1 MAMNKIQD
9 VKLET
14 TATYQPLSDLNVRFW
29 SQDKNTAELRF
40 IITRNKFPLSLSK
53 ENVKVIIALESGTS
67 FISSDDF
74 IIDSEVEGVA
84 RYIIPTDFMR
94 VATNVTG
101 QVYVTTLDR
110 EEVIVERQFKFT
122 VSNDLLSDY
131 PSEDKLR
138 YIKTFDDLRT
148 EISSRVSKLESDME
162 TMEDYVTQVQD
173 TTQEGITALS
183 TLIQQKQDAYN
194 ANHTAKM
201 KELNDKGTEYS
212 TKFDEDKQ
220 YIDEKSQAF
229 KDAVNGSGL
238 ITTGQSK
245 DWQKYKLTDDDGKV
259 QYFKKGTISNVLDLP
274 TGIYETVSN
283 DDATTQGLPANNTYV
298 QIKVLQMAN
307 NEERKIIEVTSTYNS
322 KKWDR
327 QLHTN
332 GDRDTGWREVAYIN
346 PNNPFETVQESQ
358 NKANEAETN
367 AKTYTDEKVFNLHKT
382 LFEGTA
388 NGVDSTIPLS
398 ETLDNFI
405 FLYIYGKFDGGY
417 FAETGD
423 PNGTSDIVIDRTNVI
438 GTDGASATVF
448 ECVIQKMSRTQ
459 LKIVSDTYHGIHS
472 GNGSGPNANRFTI
485 TKIVGVRK
493 YADTTQ
499 PV

>member
-122 VSNDLLSDY
+122 VSDDLLSDY

-162 TMEDYVTQVQD
+162 TMEDYVTQVEQ
-173 TTQEGITALS
+173 TTQDGITAL
-183 TLIQQKQDAYN
+183 TNLINTKQDAYN
-194 ANHTAKM
+194 ANHTVKM
-201 KELNDKGTEYS
+201 QEINDKGTEYS
-212 TKFDEDKQ
+212 TKFDEDKV
-220 YIDEKSQAF
+220 YMDEKLEAF
-229 KDAVNGSGL
+229 KESVTGSGL
-238 ITTGQSK
+238 VTQGESQS
-245 DWQKYKLTDDDGKV
+245 WQKYKLTDDSGVLPIINLRGDLEALQALPSGFYYRSFVPITGVGQTSSTGFVTVWESNGGQVKNIS
-259 QYFKKGTISNVLDLP
+259 FKP
-274 TGIYETVSN
+274 
-283 DDATTQGLPANNTYV
+283 
-298 QIKVLQMAN
+298 
-307 NEERKIIEVTSTYNS
+307 YNS
-322 KKWDR
+322 TQEFIMR
-327 QLHTN
+327 YYN
-332 GDRDTGWREVAYIN
+332 GWSGWENKFDGLEKSIDA
-346 PNNPFETVQESQ
+346 QA
-358 NKANEAETN
+358 KANTAESN
-367 AKTYTDEKVFNLHKT
+367 AKVYTDEKVFNLHTT
-382 LFEGTA
+382 LFEGSA
-388 NGVDSTIPLS
+388 NGVGSTIPLT

-423 PNGTSDIVIDRTNVI
+423 PSESNNIVIDRTNII
-438 GTDGASATVF
+438 GTDGAYATVF
-448 ECVIQKMSRTQ
+448 ECVIQKVNRTQ
-459 LKIVSDTYHGIHS
+459 LKITSDTYHGVNS
-472 GNGSGPNANRFTI
+472 GNGSGADANRFTI
-485 TKIVGVRK
+485 NKIIGVRK
-493 YADTTQ
+493 YADIAQ
-499 PV
+499 PE

>member
-94 VATNVTG
+94 VASNVTG

-122 VSNDLLSDY
+122 VSDDLLSDY

-201 KELNDKGTEYS
+201 KELNDKGSEYS
-212 TKFDEDKQ
+212 TKFDDDKV
-220 YIDEKSQAF
+220 YMDEKLEAF
-229 KDAVNGSGL
+229 KESVTGSGL
-238 ITTGQSK
+238 VTQGEAQS
-245 DWQKYKLTDDDGKV
+245 WQKYKLTDDSGVLPIVNLRGDLEALQALPSGF
-259 QYFKKGTISNVLDLP
+259 YYRSNVP
-274 TGIYETVSN
+274 ITGMGQTSAAGFVTVWESN
-283 DDATTQGLPANNTYV
+283 GGQVKNISFKP
-298 QIKVLQMAN
+298 
-307 NEERKIIEVTSTYNS
+307 YNS
-322 KKWDR
+322 SQEFIMR
-327 QLHTN
+327 YYN
-332 GDRDTGWREVAYIN
+332 GWSGWENKFDGLEKSID
-346 PNNPFETVQESQ
+346 SQ
-358 NKANEAETN
+358 AKANTAESN
-367 AKTYTDEKVFNLHKT
+367 AKVYTDEKVFNLHKT
-382 LFEGTA
+382 LFEGSA
-388 NGVDSTIPLS
+388 NGVGSTIPLT

-405 FLYIYGKFDGGY
+405 FLYIYGNFGGGY

-423 PNGTSDIVIDRTNVI
+423 PSESNDIVIDRTNVI
-438 GTDGASATVF
+438 GTDGAYATVF
-448 ECVIQKMSRTQ
+448 ECVIQKVNRTQ
-459 LKIVSDTYHGIHS
+459 LKITSDTYHGVNS
-472 GNGSGPNANRFTI
+472 GNGSGADANRFTI
-485 TKIVGVRK
+485 NKIIGVRK
-493 YADTTQ
+493 YADIAQ
-499 PV
+499 PE

>member
-94 VATNVTG
+94 VASNVTG

-122 VSNDLLSDY
+122 VSDDLLSDY

-173 TTQEGITALS
+173 ATQEGITAL
-183 TLIQQKQDAYN
+183 TNLINTKQDAYN
-194 ANHTAKM
+194 ANHTVKM
-201 KELNDKGTEYS
+201 QEINDKGTEYS
-212 TKFDEDKQ
+212 TKFDEDKV
-220 YIDEKSQAF
+220 YMDEKLEAF
-229 KDAVNGSGL
+229 KESVTGSGL
-238 ITTGQSK
+238 VTQGESQS
-245 DWQKYKLTDDDGKV
+245 WQKYKLTDDSGVLPIINLRGDLEALQALPSGFYYRSFVPITGVGQTSSTGFVTVWESNGGQVKNIS
-259 QYFKKGTISNVLDLP
+259 FKP
-274 TGIYETVSN
+274 
-283 DDATTQGLPANNTYV
+283 
-298 QIKVLQMAN
+298 
-307 NEERKIIEVTSTYNS
+307 YNS
-322 KKWDR
+322 TQEFIMR
-327 QLHTN
+327 YYN
-332 GDRDTGWREVAYIN
+332 GWSGWENKFDGLEKSIDA
-346 PNNPFETVQESQ
+346 QA
-358 NKANEAETN
+358 KANTAESN
-367 AKTYTDEKVFNLHKT
+367 AKVYTDEKVFNLHTT
-382 LFEGTA
+382 LFEGSA
-388 NGVDSTIPLS
+388 NGVGSTIPLT

-423 PNGTSDIVIDRTNVI
+423 PSESNNIVIDRTNII
-438 GTDGASATVF
+438 GTDGAYATVF
-448 ECVIQKMSRTQ
+448 ECVIQKVNRTQ
-459 LKIVSDTYHGIHS
+459 LKITSDTYHGVNS
-472 GNGSGPNANRFTI
+472 GNGSGADANRFTI
-485 TKIVGVRK
+485 NKIIGVRK
-493 YADTTQ
+493 YADIAQ
-499 PV
+499 PE

>member
-94 VATNVTG
+94 VASNVTG

-122 VSNDLLSDY
+122 VSDDLLSDY

-194 ANHTAKM
+194 TNHTAKM
-201 KELNDKGTEYS
+201 KELNDKGSEYS
-212 TKFDEDKQ
+212 TKFDDDKV
-220 YIDEKSQAF
+220 YMDEKLEAF
-229 KDAVNGSGL
+229 KESVTGSGL
-238 ITTGQSK
+238 VTQGEAQS
-245 DWQKYKLTDDDGKV
+245 WQKYKLTDDSGVLPIVNLRGDLEALQALPSGFYYRSFVPITGVGQTSSTGFVTVWESNGGQVKNIS
-259 QYFKKGTISNVLDLP
+259 FKP
-274 TGIYETVSN
+274 
-283 DDATTQGLPANNTYV
+283 
-298 QIKVLQMAN
+298 
-307 NEERKIIEVTSTYNS
+307 YNS
-322 KKWDR
+322 TQEFIMR
-327 QLHTN
+327 YYN
-332 GDRDTGWREVAYIN
+332 GWSGWENKFDGLEKSIDA
-346 PNNPFETVQESQ
+346 QA
-358 NKANEAETN
+358 KANTAESN
-367 AKTYTDEKVFNLHKT
+367 AKVYTDEKVFNLHTT
-382 LFEGTA
+382 LFEGSA
-388 NGVDSTIPLS
+388 NGVGSTIPLT

-423 PNGTSDIVIDRTNVI
+423 PSESNNIVIDRTNII
-438 GTDGASATVF
+438 GTDGAYATVF
-448 ECVIQKMSRTQ
+448 ECVIQKVNRTQ
-459 LKIVSDTYHGIHS
+459 LKITSDTYHGVNS
-472 GNGSGPNANRFTI
+472 GNGSGADANRFTI
-485 TKIVGVRK
+485 NKIIGVRK
-493 YADTTQ
+493 YADIAQ
-499 PV
+499 PE

>member
-1 MAMNKIQD
+1 MSMNKIQD

-94 VATNVTG
+94 VASNVTG

-122 VSNDLLSDY
+122 VSDDLLSDY

-162 TMEDYVTQVQD
+162 TMEDYVAQVQD

-212 TKFDEDKQ
+212 TKFDSDKE
-220 YIDEKSQAF
+220 YIDEKTEAF
-229 KDAVNGSGL
+229 KESVTRSGL
-238 ITTGQSK
+238 VTTGESAN
-245 DWQKYKLTDDDGKV
+245 WQKYKLTDDSGVLPIVNLRGDLEALQALPSGFYYRSFVPITGMGQTSSTGFVTVWESNGGSVKNIS
-259 QYFKKGTISNVLDLP
+259 FKP
-274 TGIYETVSN
+274 
-283 DDATTQGLPANNTYV
+283 
-298 QIKVLQMAN
+298 
-307 NEERKIIEVTSTYNS
+307 YNS
-322 KKWDR
+322 TQEFIMRYYNEW
-327 QLHTN
+327 
-332 GDRDTGWREVAYIN
+332 TGWEN
-346 PNNPFETVQESQ
+346 KFDGLEKTVDAQA
-358 NKANEAETN
+358 KANTAENN
-367 AKTYTDEKVFNLHKT
+367 ARLYTDSKVFNLHQT

-388 NGVDSTIPLS
+388 KGVDSTIPLA

-405 FLYIYGKFDGGY
+405 FLYIYGNFDGGN

-438 GTDGASATVF
+438 GTNGASATVF

-493 YADTTQ
+493 YADTSQ
-499 PV
+499 

>member
-53 ENVKVIIALESGTS
+53 ENVKVIIALESGAS

-94 VATNVTG
+94 VASNVTG

-122 VSNDLLSDY
+122 VSDDLLSDY

-194 ANHTAKM
+194 TNHTAKM
-201 KELNDKGTEYS
+201 KELNDKGSEYS
-212 TKFDEDKQ
+212 TKFDDDKV
-220 YIDEKSQAF
+220 YMDEKLEAF
-229 KDAVNGSGL
+229 KESVTGSGL
-238 ITTGQSK
+238 VTQGEAQS
-245 DWQKYKLTDDDGKV
+245 WQKYKLADDSGVLPIVNLKGDLAALQALPSGFYYRSFVPITGMGQTSSTGFVTVWESNGGSVKNIS
-259 QYFKKGTISNVLDLP
+259 FKP
-274 TGIYETVSN
+274 
-283 DDATTQGLPANNTYV
+283 
-298 QIKVLQMAN
+298 
-307 NEERKIIEVTSTYNS
+307 YNS
-322 KKWDR
+322 TQEFIMRYYNEW
-327 QLHTN
+327 
-332 GDRDTGWREVAYIN
+332 TGWEN
-346 PNNPFETVQESQ
+346 
-358 NKANEAETN
+358 
-367 AKTYTDEKVFNLHKT
+367 
-382 LFEGTA
+382 
-388 NGVDSTIPLS
+388 
-398 ETLDNFI
+398 
-405 FLYIYGKFDGGY
+405 KFDGLEKSIDAQSKANV
-417 FAETGD
+417 AENNAKLYTDTRVDQEHAILFSGSV
-423 PNGTSDIVIDRTNVI
+423 NGVNNTVNL
-438 GTDGASATVF
+438 TDSMDNYEF
-448 ECVIQKMSRTQ
+448 I
-459 LKIVSDTYHGIHS
+459 IVSGDCAGNDFSQIVVPSITGSIVNMQNLNLRDSDGLLLGVYEVRLEITSTTIKITNDVAYDYPSDT
-472 GNGSGPNANRFTI
+472 GSGPNRNAYTI
-485 TKIVGVRK
+485 TRVEGVHK
-493 YADTTQ
+493 K
-499 PV
+499 

>member
-53 ENVKVIIALESGTS
+53 ENVKVIIALESGAS

-173 TTQEGITALS
+173 TTQEGITAL
-183 TLIQQKQDAYN
+183 TNLIKQKQDAYN

-201 KELNDKGTEYS
+201 KELNDKGSEYS
-212 TKFDEDKQ
+212 AKFDDDKV
-220 YIDEKSQAF
+220 YMDDKFQAF
-229 KDAVNGSGL
+229 QESVNGSGL

-245 DWQKYKLTDDDGKV
+245 DWQKYKLTRDDGTYPNVTLNSDLSKL
-259 QYFKKGTISNVLDLP
+259 QALPPGFYYGLGTPINIS
-274 TGIYETVSN
+274 GVS
-283 DDATTQGLPANNTYV
+283 TSGF
-298 QIKVLQMAN
+298 
-307 NEERKIIEVTSTYNS
+307 IEVSVKPPGTVKHIVYRPYNVNKEFVMRYYNEWSGWENKFDGLEKST
-322 KKWDR
+322 DA
-327 QLHTN
+327 Q
-332 GDRDTGWREVAYIN
+332 A
-346 PNNPFETVQESQ
+346 
-358 NKANEAETN
+358 KANTAQSN
-367 AKTYTDEKVFNLHKT
+367 AKVYTDEKVFNLHTT

-388 NGVDSTIPLS
+388 KGVDSIIPLA

-405 FLYIYGKFDGGY
+405 FLYIYGKFDGGN

-423 PNGTSDIVIDRTNVI
+423 PNGASDIVIDRTNVI

-493 YADTTQ
+493 YADIAQ
-499 PV
+499 PE

>member
-94 VATNVTG
+94 VASNVTG

-122 VSNDLLSDY
+122 VSDDLLSDY

-194 ANHTAKM
+194 TNHTAKM
-201 KELNDKGTEYS
+201 KELNDKGLEYS
-212 TKFDEDKQ
+212 TKFDDDKV
-220 YIDEKSQAF
+220 YMDEKLEAF
-229 KDAVNGSGL
+229 KESVTGSGL
-238 ITTGQSK
+238 VTQGEAQS
-245 DWQKYKLTDDDGKV
+245 WQKYKLTDDGGVLPIVNLRGDLEALQALPSGFYYRSFVPITGVGQTSSTGFVTVWESNGGQVKHIS
-259 QYFKKGTISNVLDLP
+259 FKP
-274 TGIYETVSN
+274 
-283 DDATTQGLPANNTYV
+283 
-298 QIKVLQMAN
+298 
-307 NEERKIIEVTSTYNS
+307 YNS
-322 KKWDR
+322 TQEFIMRYYNEWS
-327 QLHTN
+327 
-332 GDRDTGWREVAYIN
+332 GWENKFDGLEKSIDA
-346 PNNPFETVQESQ
+346 QA
-358 NKANEAETN
+358 KANTAENN
-367 AKTYTDEKVFNLHKT
+367 ARLYTDSKVFNLHKT

-388 NGVDSTIPLS
+388 KGVDSTIPLA

-405 FLYIYGKFDGGY
+405 FLYIYGNFDGGN

-438 GTDGASATVF
+438 GTGGASATVF
-448 ECVIQKMSRTQ
+448 ECVIQKASRTQ
-459 LKIVSDTYHGIHS
+459 LKITSDTYHGIHS

-493 YADTTQ
+493 YADTSQ
-499 PV
+499 

>member
-53 ENVKVIIALESGTS
+53 ENVKVIIALESGAS

-94 VATNVTG
+94 VASNVTG

-122 VSNDLLSDY
+122 VSDDLLSDY

-138 YIKTFDDLRT
+138 YIKTFDDLRI

-194 ANHTAKM
+194 TNHTAKM
-201 KELNDKGTEYS
+201 KELNDKGSEYS
-212 TKFDEDKQ
+212 TKFDDDKV
-220 YIDEKSQAF
+220 YMDEKLEAF
-229 KDAVNGSGL
+229 KESVTGSGL
-238 ITTGQSK
+238 VTQGEAQS
-245 DWQKYKLTDDDGKV
+245 WQKYKLADDSGVLPIVNLKGDLAALQALPSGFYYRSFVPITGMGQTSSTGFVTVWESNGGSVKNIS
-259 QYFKKGTISNVLDLP
+259 FKP
-274 TGIYETVSN
+274 
-283 DDATTQGLPANNTYV
+283 
-298 QIKVLQMAN
+298 
-307 NEERKIIEVTSTYNS
+307 YNS
-322 KKWDR
+322 TQEFIMRYYNEW
-327 QLHTN
+327 
-332 GDRDTGWREVAYIN
+332 TGWEN
-346 PNNPFETVQESQ
+346 
-358 NKANEAETN
+358 
-367 AKTYTDEKVFNLHKT
+367 
-382 LFEGTA
+382 
-388 NGVDSTIPLS
+388 
-398 ETLDNFI
+398 
-405 FLYIYGKFDGGY
+405 KFDGLEKSIDAQSKANV
-417 FAETGD
+417 AENNAKLYTDTRVDQEHAILFSGSV
-423 PNGTSDIVIDRTNVI
+423 NGVNNTVNL
-438 GTDGASATVF
+438 TDSMDNYEF
-448 ECVIQKMSRTQ
+448 I
-459 LKIVSDTYHGIHS
+459 IVSGDCAGNDFSQIVVPSITGSIVNMQNLNLRDSDGLLLGVYEVRLEITSTTIKITNDVAYDYPSDT
-472 GNGSGPNANRFTI
+472 GSGPNRNAYTI
-485 TKIVGVRK
+485 TRVEGVHK
-493 YADTTQ
+493 K
-499 PV
+499 